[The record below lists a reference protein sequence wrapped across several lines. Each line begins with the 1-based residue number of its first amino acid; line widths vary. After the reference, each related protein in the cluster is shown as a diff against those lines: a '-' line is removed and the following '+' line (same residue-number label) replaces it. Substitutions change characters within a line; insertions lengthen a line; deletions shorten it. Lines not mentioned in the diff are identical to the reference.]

1 VAMPVTAATREALQ
15 GHVGALLA
23 TSDPAALD
31 KDFAALIE
39 TVARAAGVKLAP
51 ENVPMPTGLETEG

>member
-1 VAMPVTAATREALQ
+1 VTAATREALQ
-15 GHVGALLA
+15 GHVGALLVKA
-23 TSDPAALD
+23 DPAQLD

-39 TVARAAGVKLAP
+39 TVALAAGIRLSP